1 MALSLDVRAGDKF
14 YLRNVA
20 DSLKDRGPRDRNRIN
35 VYDASELRYWS
46 DQFGIDPKYLREA
59 VLIAG
64 PLANDVEELLW
75 KTSALCLD
83 DQLPAVGIALSVRH
97 GSRKPSATG
106 TIRNDGPLRL
116 HI

>member
-1 MALSLDVRAGDKF
+1 MG
-14 YLRNVA
+14 

-35 VYDASELRYWS
+35 VHDASELRYWS
-46 DQFGIDPKYLREA
+46 DKFGIEPKYLREA

-83 DQLPAVGIALSVRH
+83 DQLPAVGIALSVRL
-97 GSRKPSATG
+97 GLPKPNATG
-106 TIRNDGPLRL
+106 AIRHHGPKL
-116 HI
+116 I